1 MGRPGKFHVRSPC
14 SSAWPLKAREGL
26 ENYRALP
33 MPFVLKSDFSPKG
46 DQPAAIDKLI
56 RGFEAGQACQTLL
69 GITGSGKT
77 FTIANLI
84 QHLQRPTL
92 IIAPNKT
99 LSAQLY
105 AEMRDLFPDNA
116 VSFFVSYYD
125 YYQPEAY
132 IPTTDTYIEKDAII
146 NDQIDRMRHHAT
158 QSLLSR
164 SDVIIVASVSCIYGI
179 GSAET
184 YSGLLIEI
192 TKGEELRR
200 DELLR
205 RLVDI
210 QYERNDTDFHRG
222 TFRVRGDVVEIFPV
236 YEESIAIRVEFFGDE
251 VESVS
256 EVDPIR
262 GRILRPLDRYAVY
275 PGSHYVTPRQQ
286 LERSIAAIRE
296 ELRERLDVFDREGR
310 FVEKQ
315 RLGQRTSYDLE
326 MLEQMGFV
334 QGIENYS
341 RHLSN
346 RNPGDPAPTLIDY
359 FPQDFLLI
367 IDESHQTVPQI
378 GAMYR
383 GDRSRKETLVDYGF
397 RLPSALD
404 NRPLKF
410 EEFEKYMRQ
419 VVFVSA
425 TPGEYEVARSGDW
438 LVEQVIR
445 PTGLLDPEIFVRPV
459 SGQVDDLYGEIRLR
473 VAKNERVLV
482 TTLTKRMAEE
492 LTDYYAELGV
502 RVRYLHSDIDTLER
516 VEILRDLRAGE
527 FDVLVG
533 INLLREGLDLP
544 EVSLVAILDADKE
557 GFLRSPRSLI
567 QTIGRAAR
575 NSNGQ
580 VFMYGDR
587 ITDAMKY
594 AMAETERRRKLQI
607 AYNLEH
613 GITPETIKRAILEMN
628 PASGQT
634 DYYAVPRTS
643 AKGEK
648 SGASGTRGAA
658 AAPKSDAANVA
669 EQVLALRQQ
678 MFAAAENLQFE
689 TAARLRDEI
698 RRVQAGGTPSAIA
711 IEAAPVSA
719 GRPTQKPARRGAAS
733 ARKRR

>member
-1 MGRPGKFHVRSPC
+1 MQF
-14 SSAWPLKAREGL
+14 A
-26 ENYRALP
+26 
-33 MPFVLKSDFSPKG
+33 LKSEFSPKG
-46 DQPAAIDKLI
+46 DQPAAIAKLI
-56 RGFEAGQACQTLL
+56 RGFEAGEHCQTLL

-77 FTIANLI
+77 FTIANVI

-105 AEMRDLFPDNA
+105 AEMRDLFPENA

-132 IPTTDTYIEKDAII
+132 IPTTDTFIEKDAII

-192 TKGEELRR
+192 VKGEELRR

-236 YEESIAIRVEFFGDE
+236 YEEALAIRVEFFGDE
-251 VESVS
+251 VESIS
-256 EVDPIR
+256 EVDPLR
-262 GRILRPLDRYAVY
+262 GRILRSIERYAVY

-286 LERSIAAIRE
+286 LDRSITAIRE
-296 ELRERLDVFDREGR
+296 ELLERLDVFDKSGR

-315 RLGQRTSYDLE
+315 RLAQRTQYDLE

-341 RHLSN
+341 RHLSG
-346 RNPGDPAPTLIDY
+346 RNAGDPAPTLIDY
-359 FPQDFLLI
+359 FPKDFLLI

-383 GDRSRKETLVDYGF
+383 GDRSRKETLVEYGF

-404 NRPLKF
+404 NRPLRF
-410 EEFEKYMRQ
+410 EEFEKYMQQ

-425 TPGEYEVARSGDW
+425 TPGDYELQHSGEW

-459 SGQVDDLYGEIRLR
+459 AGQVDDLYGEIRAR
-473 VAKNERVLV
+473 VERNERVLV

-492 LTDYYAELGV
+492 LTDYYAELGIK
-502 RVRYLHSDIDTLER
+502 VRYLHSDVDTLER

-575 NSNGQ
+575 NANGQ
-580 VFMYGDR
+580 VLMYADR
-587 ITDAMKY
+587 ITDAMKQ
-594 AMAETERRRKLQI
+594 AMSETERRRKLQI
-607 AYNLEH
+607 AYNQER

-634 DYYAVPRTS
+634 DYYAVPRGS
-643 AKGEK
+643 GKGNATQSP
-648 SGASGTRGAA
+648 SGRGAA
-658 AAPKSDAANVA
+658 RGKQAPVSDAVNVA

-698 RRVQAGGTPSAIA
+698 RRVQAGGGLSDPALDLPPAS
-711 IEAAPVSA
+711 
-719 GRPTQKPARRGAAS
+719 TQRVQAKPARRGGPAS

>member
-1 MGRPGKFHVRSPC
+1 MSLAFKLRS
-14 SSAWPLKAREGL
+14 E
-26 ENYRALP
+26 
-33 MPFVLKSDFSPKG
+33 FTPKG
-46 DQPAAIDKLI
+46 DQPAAIESLVKS
-56 RGFEAGQACQTLL
+56 FEAGAQYQTLL

-77 FTIANLI
+77 FTVANLI
-84 QHLQRPTL
+84 QRLQKPTL
-92 IIAPNKT
+92 IMAPNKT
-99 LSAQLY
+99 LAAQLY
-105 AEMRDLFPDNA
+105 SEMKDLFPENA
-116 VSFFVSYYD
+116 VAFFVSYYD

-132 IPTTDTYIEKDAII
+132 LPTTDTFIEKDAII
-146 NDQIDRMRHHAT
+146 NDQIDRMRHAAT

-164 SDVIIVASVSCIYGI
+164 SDVIIIASVSCIYGI

-184 YSGLLIEI
+184 YSGLLINI
-192 TKGEELRR
+192 VKGEELRR
-200 DELLR
+200 DNLLR
-205 RLVDI
+205 QLVDI

-236 YEESIAIRVEFFGDE
+236 YEEALAIRVEFFGDE
-251 VESVS
+251 VDGIH
-256 EVDPIR
+256 EVDPLR
-262 GRILRPLDRYAVY
+262 GKVLGSLDKYSIF

-286 LERSIAAIRE
+286 LDRAISGIRA
-296 ELRERLDVFDREGR
+296 ELKDRLEFYDREGR
-310 FVEKQ
+310 FLEKQ
-315 RLGQRTSYDLE
+315 RIQQRTMYDLE

-341 RHLSN
+341 RHLSQ
-346 RNPGDPAPTLIDY
+346 RAPGDPPPTLIDY
-359 FPQDFLLI
+359 FPKDFLLVM
-367 IDESHQTVPQI
+367 DESHQTVPQV

-383 GDRSRKETLVDYGF
+383 GDRSRKETLVEYGF

-410 EEFEKYMRQ
+410 EEFEQHMRRTI
-419 VVFVSA
+419 FVSA
-425 TPGEYEVARSGDW
+425 TPGDYELTKSEGVV
-438 LVEQVIR
+438 VEQVIR

-459 SGQVDDLYGEIRLR
+459 GGQVDDLLAEIRVR
-473 VAKNERVLV
+473 AKKDERVLV

-492 LTDYYAELGV
+492 LTDYYTELGV

-575 NSNGQ
+575 NANGQ
-580 VFMYGDR
+580 VYMYADR
-587 ITDAMKY
+587 ITDAMKV
-594 AMAETERRRKLQI
+594 AMDETSRRRKIQ
-607 AYNLEH
+607 AEYNEKH
-613 GITPETIKRAILEMN
+613 GITPATVVRAIMDQLS

-634 DYYAVPRTS
+634 DYYAVPKGHSGSGKGGATERKRPERT
-643 AKGEK
+643 AA
-648 SGASGTRGAA
+648 SGADT
-658 AAPKSDAANVA
+658 PQDIA
-669 EQVLALRQQ
+669 ERLLELRQE

-698 RRVQAGGTPSAIA
+698 KKLQAMNGGESAIA
-711 IEAAPVSA
+711 PNAAPQSE
-719 GRPTQKPARRGAAS
+719 RRPARKPKVSG
-733 ARKRR
+733 RRR

>member
-1 MGRPGKFHVRSPC
+1 MQFT
-14 SSAWPLKAREGL
+14 
-26 ENYRALP
+26 
-33 MPFVLKSDFSPKG
+33 LKSEFSPKG
-46 DQPAAIDKLI
+46 DQPAAIAKLI
-56 RGFEAGQACQTLL
+56 RGFEAGERCQTLL

-84 QHLQRPTL
+84 QHMQRPTL

-105 AEMRDLFPDNA
+105 AEMRDLFPENA

-132 IPTTDTYIEKDAII
+132 IPTTDTFIEKDAII

-192 TKGEELRR
+192 VKGEELRR

-236 YEESIAIRVEFFGDE
+236 YEEALAIRVEFFGDE
-251 VESVS
+251 VESIS
-256 EVDPIR
+256 EVDPLR
-262 GRILRPLDRYAVY
+262 GRILQSIDRYAVY

-286 LERSIAAIRE
+286 LDRSIAAIRE
-296 ELRERLDVFDREGR
+296 ELLERLDVFDKSGR

-315 RLGQRTSYDLE
+315 RLAQRTQYDLE

-341 RHLSN
+341 RHLSG
-346 RNPGDPAPTLIDY
+346 RNAGDPAPTLIDY
-359 FPQDFLLI
+359 FPKDFLLI

-383 GDRSRKETLVDYGF
+383 GDRSRKETLVEYGF

-404 NRPLKF
+404 NRPLRF

-425 TPGEYEVARSGDW
+425 TPGDYELQHSGEW

-459 SGQVDDLYGEIRLR
+459 AGQVDDLYGEIRTR
-473 VAKNERVLV
+473 VERGERVLV

-502 RVRYLHSDIDTLER
+502 KVRYLHSDIDTLER

-575 NSNGQ
+575 NANGQ
-580 VFMYGDR
+580 VFMYADR
-587 ITDAMKY
+587 ITDAMKQ
-594 AMAETERRRKLQI
+594 AMSETERRRKLQI
-607 AYNLEH
+607 AYNQEH

-634 DYYAVPRTS
+634 DYYAVPRGS
-643 AKGEK
+643 GKG
-648 SGASGTRGAA
+648 STAQTGNGRGATRGKP
-658 AAPKSDAANVA
+658 APASDAVSVA

-698 RRVQAGGTPSAIA
+698 RKVQAGGGLSEPALEAPPASAQRA
-711 IEAAPVSA
+711 QA
-719 GRPTQKPARRGAAS
+719 KPARRGGAQS